1 MVNPSRPRKKRAGK
15 KKRKLSPK
23 QVRIFGTKAQKA
35 ALRRKRRPVSA
46 KSNPAPRRKKATRKR
61 KAARVRV
68 RTVTKIVYR
77 TKKTKRRKR
86 NPANIV
92 ALGLVNPSKGTRKV
106 KRTPK
111 RSTRK
116 SHRNPTRVVVRTR
129 RRRISAKGRRRSNPS
144 RRRHS
149 SRRNPQLFGKSLNAG
164 EMLKQV
170 LGGLAGVTIARIV
183 PAALPLGGISSNP
196 IGRAVLSAASGYAA
210 GMLARSFAPDLEGAV
225 MFGGFMYAGAT
236 LINSFMPGIGVSLG
250 DFVPSANLLPYNGI
264 RSASAAKIAAQTAIA
279 NASSKAPGGSRMTM
293 SGINRG
299 FGRGAF

>member
-1 MVNPSRPRKKRAGK
+1 M
-15 KKRKLSPK
+15 
-23 QVRIFGTKAQKA
+23 
-35 ALRRKRRPVSA
+35 
-46 KSNPAPRRKKATRKR
+46 
-61 KAARVRV
+61 
-68 RTVTKIVYR
+68 
-77 TKKTKRRKR
+77 
-86 NPANIV
+86 
-92 ALGLVNPSKGTRKV
+92 
-106 KRTPK
+106 
-111 RSTRK
+111 
-116 SHRNPTRVVVRTR
+116 
-129 RRRISAKGRRRSNPS
+129 
-144 RRRHS
+144 
-149 SRRNPQLFGKSLNAG
+149 FGKSLNAG

-264 RSASAAKIAAQTAIA
+264 RTASAAKVAAQNAIAA
-279 NASSKAPGGSRMTM
+279 ASAKAPGGGSRMNM
-293 SGINRG
+293 SGISRG